1 MRGRCRVPW
10 EAPWRFSPKES
21 QLDPHKLQSQAIQ
34 PAPLGVQIFEST
46 AEEGSVADPGVAA
59 EFAAPFFSPDRSA
72 IESIVQ

>member
-1 MRGRCRVPW
+1 VPW

-59 EFAAPFFSPDRSA
+59 EFAAPLCFSARSSA